1 MSPESAR
8 KLKLT
13 NLFILVCLAATIGIV
28 PVALTFHGIL
38 AADPAGVN

>member
-13 NLFILVCLAATIGIV
+13 NLFILAATIGIV

-38 AADPAGVN
+38 AADSAGVN